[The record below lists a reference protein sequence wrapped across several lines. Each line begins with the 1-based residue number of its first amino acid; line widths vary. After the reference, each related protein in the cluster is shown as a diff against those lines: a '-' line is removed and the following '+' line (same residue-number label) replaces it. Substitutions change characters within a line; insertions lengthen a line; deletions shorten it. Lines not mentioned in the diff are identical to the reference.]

1 MKRIVLL
8 LLSFIPRHLPVGMSE
23 FETWAQR
30 ILSQTGKF
38 ADEDSMKFALASILI
53 HADARHGSL
62 PDKYFTDRLRK
73 SAANQ
78 VSSQVF
84 QNIKA
89 KQAEELAKQ
98 QQEAT
103 AQETTTQDGISQ

>member
-1 MKRIVLL
+1 MR
-8 LLSFIPRHLPVGMSE
+8 
-23 FETWAQR
+23 
-30 ILSQTGKF
+30 
-38 ADEDSMKFALASILI
+38 FALASILI

-84 QNIKA
+84 QDIKA
-89 KQAEELAKQ
+89 KQAEAVAKQ
-98 QQEAT
+98 KQEAT
-103 AQETTTQDGISQ
+103 ATETVTPDGQPQ